1 MLGHKRRVV
10 FVAGAV
16 GALLGVVLSAGVT
29 SPASAVSGD
38 VVESPTSASVHDGG
52 AAGVERAAT
61 GNYPGHV
68 LVVTTEPVGGPP
80 RRGWGHLVL
89 VRVNCSNNF
98 DGDPANNTTPGPSN
112 DPQSP
117 SDPDLVDGYVYLF
130 LGDGAQD
137 SLRVL
142 VPDLAVCTVE
152 QVSSGWFAQEVAYAA
167 TWEDPNTLVEIRQP
181 PPGLGFVRVTW
192 PTVSAN
198 TSGDVVGVTITTRVP
213 VCINLPG
220 CMDWGYVPTNGLRIK
235 NRIRGDAPDQ
245 ASFTLRLR
253 CRGSDVMEER
263 LLTYTAQTT
272 QTIDI
277 DIGLGLVRCALT
289 EIDDGGAASVEYHA
303 ASATVATTTSG
314 PNAAR
319 VDFGDDNQGN
329 NMVSLRVINRFEG
342 ACPTTPPSYC

>member
-1 MLGHKRRVV
+1 MLGHKRRVAL
-10 FVAGAV
+10 VAGVV

-29 SPASAVSGD
+29 SPASALNEN
-38 VVESPTSASVHDGG
+38 VVESTTSASAHDGG

-68 LVVTTEPVGGPP
+68 LVVTTELVGGPP
-80 RRGWGHLVL
+80 RGWWEHLVL

-98 DGDPANNTTPGPSN
+98 DGDPSNNTTPGPSN

-117 SDPDLVDGYVYLF
+117 SDLDLVDGYVYLF
-130 LGDGAQD
+130 LGVGAQD

-152 QVSSGWFAQEVAYAA
+152 QVSSGRLAQEVAYAA

-192 PTVSAN
+192 PTAD
-198 TSGDVVGVTITTRVP
+198 TSGDVVEVTITTRIP
-213 VCINLPG
+213 VCINPPG
-220 CMDWGYVPTNGLRIK
+220 CMDYGYLPTNGLRIK

-272 QTIDI
+272 QSINI
-277 DIGLGLVRCALT
+277 ELGLVRCALT

-303 ASATVATTTSG
+303 ASATVATTSG

-319 VDFGDDNQGN
+319 VDFGDDNQGGDT
-329 NMVSLRVINRFEG
+329 VHLRVTNRFEG